1 MYTFNLDSIS
11 EESIANALEFAKEL
25 IKLENKY
32 HVTIDSAGYED
43 WDEDLDGNP
52 IVVSI
57 EHYVKI
63 LNEYGYEICDLEY
76 LRDVLKEQ
84 NN

>member
-1 MYTFNLDSIS
+1 MYTFNLDSTS

-32 HVTIDSAGYED
+32 HVTIDSASYED
-43 WDEDLDGNP
+43 WAEDLDGNP
-52 IVVSI
+52 IVVNI

-84 NN
+84 DS